1 MGDMNIDNK
10 GYKRSAI
17 DLEEGA
23 TLNLYVYETVEVNSG
38 YGEDASGNAGSGGTL
53 EDGRDNKNAGA
64 GGTCCAGADGYT
76 GGSGDMDE
84 SKSHNGLSGGKG
96 KNNEETL
103 LGGGG
108 YFEGA
113 EGLDK
118 NGLNRR
124 ILTFGGMYNQ
134 GYWDNLRDRSG
145 NGGKAGNGGNVKV
158 SSSSQIYAYNGNL
171 YTDGTDYENGL
182 NQCPIYLQAGIVT
195 AKYNYNSEY
204 GDPESYKLFELIL
217 ISNQSITE
225 KSGYKNNKYDSIE
238 TSKKY
243 VTKNSVLTNVDMS
256 YQGVGSG
263 AGYTEISNG
272 TYTIDSSMN

>member
-1 MGDMNIDNK
+1 
-10 GYKRSAI
+10 
-17 DLEEGA
+17 
-23 TLNLYVYETVEVNSG
+23 
-38 YGEDASGNAGSGGTL
+38 
-53 EDGRDNKNAGA
+53 
-64 GGTCCAGADGYT
+64 
-76 GGSGDMDE
+76 
-84 SKSHNGLSGGKG
+84 
-96 KNNEETL
+96 
-103 LGGGG
+103 
-108 YFEGA
+108 
-113 EGLDK
+113 
-118 NGLNRR
+118 
-124 ILTFGGMYNQ
+124 MYNQ

-145 NGGKAGNGGNVKV
+145 NGGNAGAGGNIKV
-158 SSSSQIYAYNGNL
+158 SSNSKIYAYNGNL

-204 GDPESYKLFELIL
+204 GGPESYKLFELIL

-243 VTKNSVLTNVDMS
+243 VTKNSVLTNIDMS

-272 TYTIDSSMN
+272 TYIIDSSMN

>member
-1 MGDMNIDNK
+1 MKGEDFNFEIPAGEPVIIKIMGDMNIDNK

-23 TLNLYVYETVEVNSG
+23 TLNLYVYGTVEVNSG
-38 YGEDASGNAGSGGTL
+38 YGEDASGNVAGKGGYAGIHVPEGATLNLYGTGTL
-53 EDGRDNKNAGA
+53 TAIGGNAGA
-64 GGTCCAGADGYT
+64 GG
-76 GGSGDMDE
+76 
-84 SKSHNGLSGGKG
+84 N
-96 KNNEETL
+96 
-103 LGGGG
+103 
-108 YFEGA
+108 
-113 EGLDK
+113 
-118 NGLNRR
+118 
-124 ILTFGGMYNQ
+124 I
-134 GYWDNLRDRSG
+134 
-145 NGGKAGNGGNVKV
+145 KV
-158 SSSSQIYAYNGNL
+158 SSNSKIYAYNGNL

-204 GDPESYKLFELIL
+204 GGPESYKLFELIL

-243 VTKNSVLTNVDMS
+243 VTKNSVLTNIDMS

-263 AGYTEISNG
+263 AGYTEVSNG
-272 TYTIDSSMN
+272 TYTSDSSMN